1 MSASEK
7 PPFLVN
13 STKESV
19 FILING
25 KATFLNASTFK
36 RFIDASIKDFHP
48 FFVIDFKN
56 CTGMDSTFLGIL
68 AWLGMKIRESK
79 HRSFLIVRNL
89 NKRNTELFQNLG
101 LHNFISTEEALRAEG
116 TDCADSE
123 QAFTPLE
130 ETQKFQAMDILD
142 AHKNL
147 VLASKSNALLF
158 KDVIKIL
165 ENKVNEE

>member
-1 MSASEK
+1 MSAPEK
-7 PPFLVN
+7 PTFLVN

-19 FILING
+19 FILVQG

-48 FFVIDFKN
+48 YFVIDFKN

-68 AWLGMKIRESK
+68 AWLGMKIQESEQ
-79 HRSFLIVRNL
+79 RSFLVIRNL
-89 NKRNTELFQNLG
+89 NKRNTELFRNLG
-101 LHNFISTEEALRAEG
+101 LHNFISTEEALREEG
-116 TDCADSE
+116 SAQSE
-123 QAFTPLE
+123 TAKKFTPLKE
-130 ETQKFQAMDILD
+130 AQKFQAMDVLE

-147 VLASKSNALLF
+147 VRASKSNASLF

-165 ENKVNEE
+165 ENKVHSE